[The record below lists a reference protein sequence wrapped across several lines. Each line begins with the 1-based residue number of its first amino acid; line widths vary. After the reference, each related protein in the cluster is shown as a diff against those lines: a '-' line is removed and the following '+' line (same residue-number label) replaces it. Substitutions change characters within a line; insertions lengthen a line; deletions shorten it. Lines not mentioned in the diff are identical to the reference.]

1 MVPKV
6 RSMTNHQNS
15 TQSSSL
21 SGADHNSIVEST
33 PGAEEKKHAG
43 VSDGS
48 NCYYDYYYY
57 YLNADARQKLPNYQ
71 YRGADLSLLYHY
83 VSSPLAA
90 WCVDNLVPTTVAPN
104 SITLFGLVW
113 MITAYF
119 SYWYYVPSLDIM
131 STRSTISSN
140 DNDDSNDDF
149 PPRWIFL
156 WNGISMLAYQ
166 TLDNMDGKQ
175 ARRTKSS
182 SPLGLLFDHG
192 CDAINSI
199 FGSANWIIGMA
210 LVPQDNLLEC
220 WALIFG
226 PFAMFYIA
234 TWEEYHTGELI
245 MPIVNG
251 PNEGLLG
258 GALLSFASW
267 LYGPSFWQGYEW
279 HQSLQTLL
287 PPQLLQIVP
296 ADLMTIRNC
305 DFVIMAASLG
315 FVQEILIKTVVV
327 MPKYS
332 GSITSLVPFAVLAAC
347 FFLIGYWEPSVWLSL
362 PRTSLHLAMVLFVEM
377 STELMLAHVTA
388 QTFRPM
394 GRWHLVPLVGLTAW
408 IAVMG
413 SSSLSS
419 GSNQEDSNRW
429 VEYCIVA
436 YTWSLAAYLLFKIN
450 LVIREICST
459 LQIWCFDIVSP
470 YRYPMPSLQTRILD
484 GQSVSNDNKK
494 D

>member
-1 MVPKV
+1 M
-6 RSMTNHQNS
+6 NHTS
-15 TQSSSL
+15 QSSRSL
-21 SGADHNSIVEST
+21 N
-33 PGAEEKKHAG
+33 GAE
-43 VSDGS
+43 GS
-48 NCYYDYYYY
+48 VEDSTAPSQPHNAAPDYSHGNYF
-57 YLNADARQKLPNYQ
+57 YLNADARQKLPKYQ

-83 VSSPLAA
+83 VLSPLAA
-90 WCVDNLVPTTVAPN
+90 WCVDHLVPKSVAPN

-113 MITAYF
+113 MMTAYF
-119 SYWYYVPSLDIM
+119 TYWYYVPSLEMPASSDDEND
-131 STRSTISSN
+131 ISS
-140 DNDDSNDDF
+140 SY

-220 WALIFG
+220 WALVFG

-251 PNEGLLG
+251 PNEGLMG
-258 GALLSFASW
+258 GALLSLTSW
-267 LYGPSFWQGYEW
+267 WLGPYFWQGTDW
-279 HQSLQTLL
+279 SQSLQMIF
-287 PPQLLQIVP
+287 PQLSEF
-296 ADLMTIRNC
+296 TIRNC
-305 DFVIMAASLG
+305 DFVIIAASIG
-315 FVQEILIKTVVV
+315 FVQEILIKTALVT
-327 MPKYS
+327 PKYP
-332 GSITSLVPFAVLAAC
+332 GSTASLLPFAVFATC
-347 FFLIGYWEPSVWLSL
+347 FFLVGYLEPEVLLSL
-362 PRTSLHLAMVLFVEM
+362 PRTSLHLAMLLFVEM
-377 STELMLAHVTA
+377 STELMLSHVTA
-388 QTFRPM
+388 QTFAPM
-394 GRWHLVPLVGLTAW
+394 RRWHLVPLMWLTAW
-408 IAVMG
+408 IATMG
-413 SSSLSS
+413 S
-419 GSNQEDSNRW
+419 GGGKNW

-436 YTWSLAAYLLFKIN
+436 YTWSLAVYLLFKIM

-459 LQIWCFDIVSP
+459 LQIWCFDIVTP
-470 YRYPMPSLQTRILD
+470 WGLQ
-484 GQSVSNDNKK
+484 KK